1 MTPDLIATAKGLTS
15 GYLPLGAVLAS
26 REVGETLRTAES
38 GFMHGYTYCGHPVAC
53 AVAMKNLEII
63 EREDLRANAS
73 RVGAQLLEGLRS
85 LLELPVVGDVRG
97 AGLLAS
103 VELVAD
109 KETRAPIEVRRQEI
123 ADRVRDEQR
132 VIVRSIYQN
141 VILAPCL
148 ILTEQ
153 EADRIV
159 QALQEVLATTAPDGR
174 RL

>member
-1 MTPDLIATAKGLTS
+1 
-15 GYLPLGAVLAS
+15 
-26 REVGETLRTAES
+26 
-38 GFMHGYTYCGHPVAC
+38 
-53 AVAMKNLEII
+53 
-63 EREDLRANAS
+63 
-73 RVGAQLLEGLRS
+73 
-85 LLELPVVGDVRG
+85 
-97 AGLLAS
+97 
-103 VELVAD
+103 
-109 KETRAPIEVRRQEI
+109 
-123 ADRVRDEQR
+123 